1 MTLDEKLALAVE
13 VIKAEK
19 LALKSLVP
27 YMVSSRVSTAAAD
40 QAQTR
45 EIASEVAPLVS
56 LGSIVSTFT
65 SEDSAVPKS
74 FGFLDSKPWSV
85 GMKTN
90 PGDIVLD
97 PLGEYA
103 YLYTGTEAMTHSNP
117 MFYPGAAGVYY
128 WAIIPRVKNS
138 VKVYP
143 DVEGII
149 VAVKQGEKWWNTD
162 QTQIF
167 AWKGVDNP
175 NCVWPPVEGNEW
187 ELVQPETE

>member
-1 MTLDEKLALAVE
+1 MTLDEKFALAVE
-13 VIKAEK
+13 VIKVQK

-56 LGSIVSTFT
+56 LISTLNQQTFSLT
-65 SEDSAVPKS
+65 DTAKSAGLV
-74 FGFLDSKPWSV
+74 DAVPWSV
-85 GMKTN
+85 GMTTK

-97 PLGEYA
+97 PMGEYA
-103 YLYTGTEAMTHSNP
+103 YLYTGTDAMTHTNP
-117 MFYPGAAGVYY
+117 MFYPGASGVYY
-128 WAIIPRVKNS
+128 WAIIPRVKNLI
-138 VKVYP
+138 KIYP

-149 VAVKQGEKWWNTD
+149 VAVKHGEKWWNTD

-167 AWKGVDNP
+167 TWKGVDNQ